1 MALEYEGAPLAL
13 ERKQEY
19 ISRRAA
25 AKAEAPTLPVR
36 IPALACNRDSLL
48 PKKMV
53 NFTCMHLLLFWD
65 HIFCC

>member
-1 MALEYEGAPLAL
+1 MPGIDSPEWWQVLSMALEYEGAPLTL

-36 IPALACNRDSLL
+36 ILCAGVPPRLIALQ
-48 PKKMV
+48 
-53 NFTCMHLLLFWD
+53 
-65 HIFCC
+65 